1 VLAHLIT
8 EPELSAA
15 MALDATLDPDL
26 DDDRLVAAL
35 AYEAAPDSAHH
46 CWIPARRRPSA
57 GAALPIA

>member
-15 MALDATLDPDL
+15 MALDATLDPDPEAE
-26 DDDRLVAAL
+26 RLLAAL
-35 AYEAAPDSAHH
+35 AYEAAPDCAHH